1 MSNEKLSKIVE
12 MVYKAT
18 ISGSLKWSL
27 ANSIF
32 NSDTRHKYTALSAD
46 GITTF
51 SCAIDLKK
59 DLTFSKVSRCSM
71 DISNPKIVDDVSY
84 LWSDKYPTVTLI
96 QEWIYN
102 THIKPKISLANQDDV
117 MDDILSSIDVSEYR
131 DQKIETI
138 LNSKPIMEEKT
149 EEKTE
154 VKQSIFKKLFG
165 K

>member
-1 MSNEKLSKIVE
+1 MSTEKLNKIAE

-18 ISGSLKWSL
+18 ISGSLKWRL

-46 GITTF
+46 GVTTF
-51 SCAIDLKK
+51 SCSIDLKK
-59 DLTFSKVSRCSM
+59 DLTFNKGYRCSM
-71 DISNPKIVDDVSY
+71 DVSNPNIVDDVSY
-84 LWSDKYPTVTLI
+84 LWSDRHPIVGDI

-102 THIKPKISLANQDDV
+102 THIKPSIKLANQDSV
-117 MDDILSSIDVSEYR
+117 MDDILSGIDVAEYR

-138 LNSKPIMEEKT
+138 LNDKPIIEEK
-149 EEKTE
+149 KE

>member
-12 MVYKAT
+12 MVYRAT
-18 ISGSLKWSL
+18 VSGSLKWKL

-32 NSDTRHKYTALSAD
+32 NSDSRHKYTALSAD

-51 SCAIDLKK
+51 SCSVDLKK
-59 DLTFSKVSRCSM
+59 DLSFNKGSRCSM
-71 DISNPKIVDDVSY
+71 DISNPNIVDDVSY
-84 LWSDKYPTVTLI
+84 LWSDKYPTVSLI

-102 THIKPKISLANQDDV
+102 THIKPSISLANQDDV

-131 DQKIETI
+131 DQKLETL
-138 LNSKPIMEEKT
+138 LNDKPIIEEKT
-149 EEKTE
+149 ETK
-154 VKQSIFKKLFG
+154 KSIFKKLFG

>member
-1 MSNEKLSKIVE
+1 MSNEKLNKIVE

-18 ISGSLKWSL
+18 INGSLKWSL

-59 DLTFSKVSRCSM
+59 DLNFNKGSRCSM
-71 DISNPKIVDDVSY
+71 DISNPNIVDDVSY
-84 LWSDKYPTVTLI
+84 LWSDKYPVI
-96 QEWIYN
+96 ESIHEWIYT
-102 THIKPKISLANQDDV
+102 THIKPSINLANQDDV
-117 MDDILSSIDVSEYR
+117 MDGILSSIDVSEYR

-138 LNSKPIMEEKT
+138 LNDKPII

-154 VKQSIFKKLFG
+154 VNQSFFKKLFG